1 MNIEVVEF
9 YPIEKN
15 DKKQSLKGS
24 LHVYLIDLGLDLRG
38 IFVLK
43 KKNTWVFR
51 LPYRKGVDPDTK
63 QPVGY
68 PIFSF
73 MKPEM
78 NKELMQAIREK
89 GKEYIIDNF

>member
-9 YPIEKN
+9 YPIEKD

-43 KKNTWVFR
+43 KKDTWVFR
-51 LPYRKGVDPDTK
+51 LPYRKGIDSDTK
-63 QPVGY
+63 QPVTY

-78 NKELMQAIREK
+78 NKELMKAIREK
-89 GKEYIIDNF
+89 GKEYIIDNL